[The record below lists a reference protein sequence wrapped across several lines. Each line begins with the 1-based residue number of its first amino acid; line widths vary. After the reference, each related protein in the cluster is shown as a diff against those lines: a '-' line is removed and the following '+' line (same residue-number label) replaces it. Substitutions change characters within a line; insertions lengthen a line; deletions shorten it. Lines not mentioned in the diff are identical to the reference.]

1 MRSGAAVPPE
11 RGPEGRLAIG
21 RMWSYR
27 RDHEVT
33 KGHTCGTLQGGVP
46 RASRPAKGRIELDR
60 PVLEW
65 LQTALQ
71 EPRVE
76 LLPLTPAIAVQAT
89 RLGAGF
95 PGDPADGI
103 IVATALVEAAPLV
116 TKDQKILDFTG
127 VETIWD

>member
-1 MRSGAAVPPE
+1 VIVLDTHVLLWWLSEPRKLSKAAT
-11 RGPEGRLAIG
+11 RALKA
-21 RMWSYR
+21 
-27 RDHEVT
+27 T
-33 KGHTCGTLQGGVP
+33 KTVGVP
-46 RASRPAKGRIELDR
+46 AISTWEIAMLAAKGRIELDR

-95 PGDPADGI
+95 HGDPADGI

>member
-1 MRSGAAVPPE
+1 MIVLDTHVLLWWLSEPRKLSKAATRALEATKTV
-11 RGPEGRLAIG
+11 GVLAIST
-21 RMWSYR
+21 W
-27 RDHEVT
+27 EIAV
-33 KGHTCGTLQGGVP
+33 L
-46 RASRPAKGRIELDR
+46 AAKGRIELDR

>member
-1 MRSGAAVPPE
+1 MIVLDTHVLLWWLSEPRKLSKAATRALEATKTV
-11 RGPEGRLAIG
+11 GVLAIST
-21 RMWSYR
+21 W
-27 RDHEVT
+27 EIAV
-33 KGHTCGTLQGGVP
+33 L
-46 RASRPAKGRIELDR
+46 AAKGRIELDR

-95 PGDPADGI
+95 HGDPADGI
-103 IVATALVEAAPLV
+103 IVATALVEAAPLA
-116 TKDQKILDFTG
+116 TKDQKVLDFTG